1 MIVNKKEVEKILKE
15 NNLQWDIIEK
25 FIQRIDE
32 ILEYKYYDCIISHIY
47 KDFMITIKRYIK
59 FYNKQGQEISINLEN
74 FEYIVIEDTIISL
87 KSIDK

>member
-1 MIVNKKEVEKILKE
+1 M
-15 NNLQWDIIEK
+15 DIIEK

-32 ILEYKYYDCIISHIY
+32 ILNYKYYDCIISNIY

-59 FYNKQGQEISINLEN
+59 FYNKQGQEISENLKN

-87 KSIDK
+87 KRI